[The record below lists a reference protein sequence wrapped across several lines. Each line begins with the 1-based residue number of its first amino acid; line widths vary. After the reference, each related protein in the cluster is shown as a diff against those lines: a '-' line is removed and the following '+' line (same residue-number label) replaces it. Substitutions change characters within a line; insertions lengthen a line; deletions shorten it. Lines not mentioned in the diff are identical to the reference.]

1 LNLQHQS
8 AKASYHLLIVR
19 GEGSEFLFFR
29 NGATYSLPTVSAYLD
44 KRIAPQLLS
53 QIKRKWKIS
62 ACCLFERRTFGLGSN
77 SSAQHLAVLEW
88 LGQSGERLDESA
100 WQSLRANM
108 PCGLSGTVGRQTK
121 DALHELDLYRNRSKW
136 GPFARPGWLPELLR
150 WTEGLLNAK
159 TTLEF
164 RQLTVGPGS
173 CLIQMSAGDS
183 RVWFKAPGPF
193 CPQELPITVSLSKLF
208 PEYLP
213 EILAVH
219 TGWSGWLAREISA
232 PTLDQC
238 HHLSAWQFAA
248 ANLAKLQMES
258 MGRSAELLN
267 ASCRDLRLTKLIE
280 LISPF
285 VSCMAELVSRTQRPS
300 PEGFLS
306 PSEFAWLA
314 THLEE
319 ACRSLAAR
327 NLPDTLGNVDF
338 NPGNILISKS
348 SCHFLDWAEACVS
361 SPLITFHFLI
371 EHAKHAFPN
380 DPTALSLLADSYG
393 RQWCAL
399 CSPTELEEMLTW
411 SSLVAIF
418 AYGVASDA
426 WSSPEKLQDRA
437 LCDYYCNLVRRMHR
451 VAASSRERHPQY
463 KYTNLDREGGA
474 CP

>member
-1 LNLQHQS
+1 M
-8 AKASYHLLIVR
+8 R
-19 GEGSEFLFFR
+19 GEGSEVLLFR
-29 NGATYSLPTVSAYLD
+29 NGASYSLPTVSVYLE

-53 QIKRKWKIS
+53 RLKRKWKIS
-62 ACCLFERRTFGLGSN
+62 ACCLFERPTCDLGSN
-77 SSAQHLAVLEW
+77 SGAQHLAVLEW
-88 LGQSGERLDESA
+88 LGQSGEQLDESV
-100 WQSLRANM
+100 WLSLTANM
-108 PCGLSGTVGRQTK
+108 RRELPGAVDRQSR
-121 DALHELDLYRNRSKW
+121 DALHELDLYRNGSKW
-136 GPFARPGWLPELLR
+136 GPFARPGWLPALLR
-150 WTEGLLNAK
+150 WTEELLNVK

-213 EILAVH
+213 DTLAVH

-238 HHLSAWQFAA
+238 DQLSAWQFAA
-248 ANLAKLQMES
+248 ASLANLQIES
-258 MGRSAELLN
+258 IGRSAELLN

-285 VSCMAELVSRTQRPS
+285 LACMAELVSRTRRVS
-300 PEGFLS
+300 PEGFLT
-306 PSEFAWLA
+306 PREFAWL
-314 THLEE
+314 TTQLEE

-327 NLPDTLGNVDF
+327 NLPNALGNVDF

-361 SPLITFHFLI
+361 NPLITFHFLL

-380 DPTALSLLADSYG
+380 DPTALSLIAGSYG

-437 LCDYYCNLVRRMHR
+437 LCDYYCNLTRRMHR
-451 VAASSRERHPQY
+451 VATSSRERHPQY
-463 KYTNLDREGGA
+463 KYTNLVRAGEA
-474 CP
+474 CS